1 MSGCT
6 RQGLAVSLG
15 GVLRLLDARSGS
27 YAEIRS
33 ARPGLLRVCAHVPG
47 ATGTTDI
54 TWLRVLLVADV
65 LARAAETR
73 DMQALTAFVLAGE
86 ASAQAA
92 GFERAAGALG
102 IHPPAAYAGAREAR
116 TSLGGPIDVHL
127 ISDGADADVGQGGL
141 VARVGVAQLRLTGD
155 DGGTVAGD
163 VLLRPGHDPLAMRL
177 ALMSVPYHQPAEL
190 TSDMAASAEE
200 TVTGWRRQVAGWAES
215 PSRPVPARIAEA
227 LWSAFGD
234 LDTVAALAVLRGLT
248 PDGDIPAG
256 AKFESFLAADRVLG
270 LDLPR
275 DIGRTGG
282 RLSWPERGGGARR
295 AGPAGMCG
303 AM

>member
-1 MSGCT
+1 MSRIELWCPPAH

-27 YAEIRS
+27 YAEIRP
-33 ARPGLLRVCAHVPG
+33 ARPGLLRVSAHVPG

-73 DMQALTAFVLAGE
+73 DLQALTAFVFAAE

-102 IHPPAAYAGAREAR
+102 IHPPAAYADVREAR

-127 ISDGADADVGQGGL
+127 ISDGADADLGQGGL
-141 VARVGVAQLRLTGD
+141 VARVGIAQLRLTGD
-155 DGGTVAGD
+155 DDGTVAGD
-163 VLLRPGHDPLAMRL
+163 VLVRPGHDPLAMRL
-177 ALMSVPYHQPAEL
+177 ALMSVPYYQPAEL
-190 TSDMAASAEE
+190 TSDMVAGTEE
-200 TVTGWRRQVAGWAES
+200 TVARWRHQVAGWAES

-234 LDTVAALAVLRGLT
+234 LDTVAALASLRGLT

-256 AKFESFLAADRVLG
+256 AKFETFLAADRVLG

-282 RLSWPERGGGARR
+282 RLS
-295 AGPAGMCG
+295 
-303 AM
+303 

>member
-92 GFERAAGALG
+92 SFERAAGALG
-102 IHPPAAYAGAREAR
+102 IHLPAAYAGAREAR

-163 VLLRPGHDPLAMRL
+163 VLVRPGHDPLAMRL
-177 ALMSVPYHQPAEL
+177 ALMSVPYRQPADL

-200 TVTGWRRQVAGWAES
+200 TVTGWRRQVAGWA
-215 PSRPVPARIAEA
+215 
-227 LWSAFGD
+227 G
-234 LDTVAALAVLRGLT
+234 VAVQ
-248 PDGDIPAG
+248 AG
-256 AKFESFLAADRVLG
+256 AGADRRGALVG
-270 LDLPR
+270 LR
-275 DIGRTGG
+275 RS
-282 RLSWPERGGGARR
+282 RHRCGARGAAR
-295 AGPAGMCG
+295 PDAGL
-303 AM
+303 